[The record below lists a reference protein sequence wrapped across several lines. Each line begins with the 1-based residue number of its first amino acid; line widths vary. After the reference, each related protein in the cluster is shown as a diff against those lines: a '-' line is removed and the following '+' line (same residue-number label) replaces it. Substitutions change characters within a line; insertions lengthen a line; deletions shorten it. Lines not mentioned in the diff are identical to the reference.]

1 MLWHDIVPIE
11 TRVIS
16 EVYAVC
22 SPPSD
27 RIWILDKATD
37 VNQEGCFITGE
48 SLDAVLKGLTFFAFE
63 VLRRVEDAACHCQF
77 PLAVISNQYFLFLV
91 EG

>member
-1 MLWHDIVPIE
+1 MLWHDIVSIE
-11 TRVIS
+11 IRVFPK
-16 EVYAVC
+16 VHPVC
-22 SPPSD
+22 SPRSD

-48 SLDAVLKGLTFFAFE
+48 SLDAVLKGLTFFAFK
-63 VLRRVEDAACHCQF
+63 VLRRFEDAACHCQF
-77 PLAVISNQYFLFLV
+77 PLADISNQDFLFLV